1 MYPFAIDFTV
11 KGLLGLFITN
21 VRGHE
26 QSCYLGQVGIC
37 IEVSSRRNY
46 VCGVLT
52 NLACN
57 CVRNTHT

>member
-26 QSCYLGQVGIC
+26 QSCYLGQVYVSRLVRAGITC
-37 IEVSSRRNY
+37 AAY
-46 VCGVLT
+46 
-52 NLACN
+52 
-57 CVRNTHT
+57 